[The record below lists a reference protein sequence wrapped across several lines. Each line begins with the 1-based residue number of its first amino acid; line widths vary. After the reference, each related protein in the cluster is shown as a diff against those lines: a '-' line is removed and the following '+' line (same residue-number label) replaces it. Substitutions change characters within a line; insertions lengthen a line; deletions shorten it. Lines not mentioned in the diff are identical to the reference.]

1 MATFRAPK
9 PYSVVGTVGNARHML
24 QRGYGNGGGEV
35 RPAEYRRSYGGEL
48 QSCSLAADRR
58 GYGDDLQPICGST

>member
-35 RPAEYRRSYGGEL
+35 RPAEYRRSYGV
-48 QSCSLAADRR
+48 SCRAAA
-58 GYGDDLQPICGST
+58 